1 MQYFAALRAGQK
13 RVASARQYLAT
24 LVGDKAMPALALRT
38 GSDPLEPVGEET
50 LFAFVDESS
59 GFVLTDTSGH
69 ILALVDSQGYSK
81 SIAQGI
87 EPSGRAGLQ
96 EKLASDGVAEYRG
109 KVRLPV

>member
-13 RVASARQYLAT
+13 RVASARTYLGT
-24 LVGDKAMPALALRT
+24 LVGERAMPALALRT

-50 LFAFVDESS
+50 LYAFVDESS
-59 GFVLTDTSGH
+59 GFVLTDSSGH

-87 EPSGRAGLQ
+87 DPARRAEL
-96 EKLASDGVAEYRG
+96 ESALARDGVPRYRG
-109 KVRLPV
+109 KVKLPV

>member
-1 MQYFAALRAGQK
+1 M
-13 RVASARQYLAT
+13 ASARRYLAT

-38 GSDPLEPVGEET
+38 GSDPLEPVGDET

-69 ILALVDSQGYSK
+69 ILALVDSEGYSK

-87 EPSGRAGLQ
+87 APSERARLQERLGGDGLQ
-96 EKLASDGVAEYRG
+96 EYRG